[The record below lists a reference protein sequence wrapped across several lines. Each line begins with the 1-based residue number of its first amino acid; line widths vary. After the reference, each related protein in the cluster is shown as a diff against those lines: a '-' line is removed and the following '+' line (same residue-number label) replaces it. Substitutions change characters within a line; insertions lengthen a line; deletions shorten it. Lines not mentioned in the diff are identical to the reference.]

1 MSRFKLP
8 NLPREYMVITLMVGL
23 LILKVMKIDSW
34 TDMALGTILGYLVG
48 VKLEQIRWK
57 K

>member
-1 MSRFKLP
+1 MRKLP
-8 NLPREYMVITLMVGL
+8 NLPREYIVTFLMVGL